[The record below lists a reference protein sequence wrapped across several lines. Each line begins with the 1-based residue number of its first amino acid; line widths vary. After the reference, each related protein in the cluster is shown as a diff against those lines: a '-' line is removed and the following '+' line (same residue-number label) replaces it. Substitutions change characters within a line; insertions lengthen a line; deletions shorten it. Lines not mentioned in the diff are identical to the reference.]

1 MLSEETNQKI
11 IRYLQKYDPVM
22 IGIFGSYARG
32 ENLPD
37 SDLDILVNLRARFG
51 LMEYVGMELDLTK
64 LLGVKVDLV
73 TVNALKNERLK
84 KYIYNDLKIIFQ

>member
-37 SDLDILVNLRARFG
+37 SDLDILVNLRVRFG

>member
-1 MLSEETNQKI
+1 MLSEEKNQEI
-11 IRYLQKYDPVM
+11 IKYLQKYDPVM
-22 IGIFGSYARG
+22 IGVFGSYARG
-32 ENLPD
+32 ENSPD

-51 LMEYVGMELDLTK
+51 LMEYVGMELDLGR

>member
-11 IRYLQKYDPVM
+11 IHYLRKYDPVM

-37 SDLDILVNLRARFG
+37 SDLDILVNLRSRFG

-64 LLGVKVDLV
+64 LLGIKVDLV

-84 KYIYNDLKIIFQ
+84 KYIYNDLKIIFE